1 MDYAPDPD
9 ESKGSVSSYSWT
21 VLDAQIMSSI
31 FSSIESHIVTNLRPH
46 CTAQAMWAYLKRVYH
61 QDNDAHH
68 FQLKNAIVMFQHENR
83 SIQDNY
89 SVFLTF

>member
-1 MDYAPDPD
+1 M
-9 ESKGSVSSYSWT
+9 
-21 VLDAQIMSSI
+21 
-31 FSSIESHIVTNLRPH
+31 TNLRPH

-68 FQLKNAIVMFQHENR
+68 FQIKNAIVMFQHENR

-89 SVFLTF
+89 SVFLTFWDEYSDMVTTDVPIAILLII